1 MHDPTFS
8 FLACALAAAL
18 LTIVVSGVLRRA
30 SRRSAAVGGDVS
42 DPSADPPS
50 LDSGRVPVWWYR
62 PFDLFVAAGVMLVF
76 ASLALQ
82 AAGSGGASSAP
93 GAAGLLTSIL
103 LQGFLALM
111 VTASVTSRID
121 LVAWLGLRWR
131 GWPWIFLIGPASV
144 VLMWMVFGVLQIS
157 GYLEWM
163 RSLGVDTMQDSVRLL
178 QKSDDPQ
185 VLWLMVFAALVV
197 APVCEEVLFRGH
209 LHTVLKRYCGIWPAA
224 LASSLVFACAH
235 GNLTAALPLF
245 LFGLV
250 LVMLYEK
257 TGSLWL
263 PVASHFLFN
272 AATVAVQLAARNL
285 DIDLPT

>member
-1 MHDPTFS
+1 MDDPTFT

-18 LTIVVSGVLRRA
+18 LTIVVSGALRRA
-30 SRRSAAVGGDVS
+30 SRRTAAAGMDVS
-42 DPSADPPS
+42 DSPVDPPS
-50 LDSGRVPVWWYR
+50 LDSGRVPVWWCR
-62 PFDLFVAAGVMLVF
+62 PFDLVVAGGVMCVF

-82 AAGSGGASSAP
+82 AAGRSGASSVP
-93 GAAGLLTSIL
+93 ETAGLLTSIL

-111 VTASVTSRID
+111 VTASVTSRLD
-121 LVAWLGLRWR
+121 LVAWLGLCWR

-144 VLMWMVFGVLQIS
+144 VLMWMVFGVLQLS

-185 VLWLMVFAALVV
+185 VLGLMVFAALVT

-209 LHTVLKRYCGIWPAA
+209 LHSVLKHYCGIWPAA

-250 LVMLYEK
+250 LVLLYEK
-257 TGSLWL
+257 TGSLWA

-272 AATVAVQLAARNL
+272 AATVAAQLAARSL
-285 DIDLPT
+285 GIDLPT

>member
-1 MHDPTFS
+1 MHDPTFT
-8 FLACALAAAL
+8 FLASALAVAL
-18 LTIVVSGVLRRA
+18 LTIVVSGALRRA
-30 SRRSAAVGGDVS
+30 SRRSVAVVDVS
-42 DPSADPPS
+42 DFPADPPS
-50 LDSGRVPVWWYR
+50 LDSGRVPVWWCR
-62 PFDLFVAAGVMLVF
+62 PFDLVVAGGVMLVF

-82 AAGSGGASSAP
+82 AAVRSGASSAP
-93 GAAGLLTSIL
+93 ETAGLLTSIL

-121 LVAWLGLRWR
+121 LVTWLGLRWR

-144 VLMWMVFGVLQIS
+144 VLMWVVFGVLQMS

-163 RSLGVDTMQDSVRLL
+163 RSLGVETMQDSVRLL

-185 VLWLMVFAALVV
+185 VLGLLVFAALVV

-285 DIDLPT
+285 GIDLPT